1 MKLTRAVAVVL
12 LAFLFG
18 GSSAEVAVQTHR
30 ALQQRRAPEP
40 GAAGDLVAIEVR
52 GEDGEVVARPRL
64 IAAPGRAAH
73 LILRDPLHPDR
84 VRLELRVEATREVTG
99 EVSVDYALV
108 IPGEEL
114 SCSGRLAATPG
125 VEHTLDLGA
134 GAGSLSA
141 TLLTLPVP
149 SAAYEA
155 FLESE
160 RAARRVPSRPT

>member
-30 ALQQRRAPEP
+30 ALQHRRAPEP

-64 IAAPGRAAH
+64 IATPGKVAH
-73 LILRDPLHPDR
+73 LVLRDPLHPDR
-84 VRLELRVEATREVTG
+84 IRLALRVEATREATG
-99 EVSVDYALV
+99 EISLDYSIT
-108 IPGEEL
+108 IPAEEL
-114 SCSGRLAATPG
+114 ACSGRLAATPG
-125 VEHTLDLGA
+125 VEHALDLGN
-134 GAGSLSA
+134 GTLTA

-155 FLESE
+155 YLEAE
-160 RAARRVPSRPT
+160 RMARRVATRPT